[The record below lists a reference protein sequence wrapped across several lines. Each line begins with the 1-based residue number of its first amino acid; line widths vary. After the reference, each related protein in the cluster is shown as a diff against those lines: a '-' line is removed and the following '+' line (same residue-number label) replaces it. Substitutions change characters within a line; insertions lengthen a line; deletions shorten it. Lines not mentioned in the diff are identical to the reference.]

1 MDFFTGG
8 EADLKEGDSAGGPA
22 GLRNLYIDS
31 LNLH

>member
-8 EADLKEGDSAGGPA
+8 EADLKERATADGPA
-22 GLRNLYIDS
+22 GLRSLYIDS